1 MQENRLTVP
10 LLKQNAGFF
19 TVVMALADTA
29 VVGASYGAA
38 AALHAGSFETGWDPE
53 RLWTFAAY
61 GVVFGVLWLAAAAEQ
76 RLFVSRRD
84 DSTFDLT
91 RSIIKAA
98 VISFVSTALLIAFF
112 QRGEVAFEFM
122 AGFGLLATAALLT
135 WRLGLRLF
143 LWNIRRRGFN
153 YRRILIVGANERAKH
168 FAEVIGHHE
177 EYGYRLAG
185 VLDDDASRMSVFE
198 GMDLTYLGPSSDLEK
213 VLSNEVVDE
222 VYITLTIASH
232 YETIH
237 NIASLCESV
246 GVVVRLVADFFPVR
260 IARRRIDLIED
271 VPLLSLSAIPEQ
283 QVQLALKRF
292 IDIAVS
298 GLGLLVLVPTVFVPL
313 AIIIRLDSK
322 GPIFFGQERIGMN
335 MRRFKMLKFRS
346 MVANAE
352 ELKAKLM
359 EQNEADGPVF
369 KIKRDPRITRVG
381 RFIRKYSIDEFPQLI
396 NVFLGHMSLVGP
408 RPPVPNE
415 VAEYKWDQRRRLS
428 IRPGITG
435 LWQVTGRSDT
445 KFDEWVQLDLDYI
458 DHWSLELDFKILLRT
473 FGAVVRGR
481 GAA

>member
-1 MQENRLTVP
+1 MPV
-10 LLKQNAGFF
+10 LKQNAGFL
-19 TVVMALADTA
+19 TVMMGLADAA
-29 VVGASYGAA
+29 VIGGAYVIAA
-38 AALHAGSFETGWDPE
+38 AAHAGWPDADWDGGVL
-53 RLWTFAAY
+53 RTFAAY
-61 GVVFGVLWLAAAAEQ
+61 GLVFGLTWLAAAAEQ

-84 DSTFDLT
+84 DSTFELM
-91 RSIIKAA
+91 RSIVKAA
-98 VISFVSTALLIAFF
+98 GISFVSTALLIAFF

-122 AGFGLLATAALLT
+122 VGFGLLASASLMV

-168 FAEVIGHHE
+168 FAEVILYHE
-177 EYGYRLAG
+177 EYGYCLAG
-185 VLDDDASRMSVFE
+185 VLDDDPSRMGVFD
-198 GMDLTYLGPSSDLEK
+198 GMDLEYLGRTSELES

-232 YETIH
+232 YDTIH

-283 QVQLALKRF
+283 QVQLAVKRI
-292 IDIAVS
+292 IDILVS
-298 GLGLLVLVPTVFVPL
+298 GLGLLVLVPLVFVPL
-313 AIIIRLDSK
+313 AVIIRLDSK
-322 GPIFFGQERIGMN
+322 GPIFFGQERVGMN

-346 MVANAE
+346 MVVNAE

-369 KIKRDPRITRVG
+369 KMRKDPRVTRVG

-396 NVFLGHMSLVGP
+396 NVFVGHMSLVGP

-415 VAEYKWDQRRRLS
+415 VAEYEWDQRRRLS
-428 IRPGITG
+428 VRPGITG

-445 KFDEWVQLDLDYI
+445 NFTEWVQLDLDYI
-458 DHWSLELDFKILLRT
+458 DHWSLELDLKILLRT